1 MPHKLHALSALAMLI
16 VASLACNAQFNTGAP
31 TATPESSVVFVAP
44 DNQSIIAE
52 GTQIT
57 LAVNVK
63 DSGGVAKVEFTVDD
77 SSIGIQTPPTPM
89 PDLTARQPWKASG
102 IQGHLVTAVAYRTDG
117 APIGE
122 AKITLQVVALAA
134 QAATQAPTQPPTQP
148 ATALPASPT
157 VAPTNPPAASQVA
170 ASPTADNQPRL
181 QVTAPNLNIR
191 AGPGT
196 NYPIIGAMK
205 TGDSALI
212 VGRNGDSSWWI
223 VRKDQTQGWVINSQA
238 FSQVV
243 GDTSNVPL
251 AVIPPSPVP
260 TTVPATPVPP
270 TGAPTSTTGPVAD
283 LVFGNVA
290 LNPGTP
296 TANQTFNVSIEIRN
310 QGTVDAGS
318 SLLVGVFQ
326 PGNETSPVAVPPIK
340 AGQTITV
347 NMPVTLK
354 SGGSNQSAVLT
365 LDKNNEINEGPN
377 GEANNIKTITY
388 NVNP

>member
-1 MPHKLHALSALAMLI
+1 MLHRRHALIALAMLI
-16 VASLACNAQFNTGAP
+16 AATLACNAQFNTGAP
-31 TATPESSVVFVAP
+31 TPTPESSVVFVAP
-44 DNQSIIAE
+44 DNQSIVAD
-52 GTQIT
+52 GSQIV

-89 PDLTARQPWKASG
+89 PDLTAQQPWKASG
-102 IQGHLVTAVAYRTDG
+102 IQGHLITAVAYRTDG
-117 APIGE
+117 TPIGD
-122 AKITLQVVALAA
+122 AKITVQVVALATA
-134 QAATQAPTQPPTQP
+134 TQAATQAPTQPAASPTVP
-148 ATALPASPT
+148 PT
-157 VAPTNPPAASQVA
+157 VAPTNPPAGATTPPPA
-170 ASPTADNQPRL
+170 ADNQPRL

-196 NYPIIGAMK
+196 NFPIIGSMK
-205 TGDSALI
+205 TDDSAAI
-212 VGRNGDSSWWI
+212 VGRNGDSSWL
-223 VRKDQTQGWVINSQA
+223 VVQKDQTRGWVINSQQ

-243 GDTSNVPL
+243 GDIANLPL
-251 AVIPPSPVP
+251 VQSPPTPVP
-260 TTVPATPVPP
+260 TAVPATPVPP
-270 TGAPTSTTGPVAD
+270 TGAPTSTTGAVAD
-283 LVFGNVA
+283 LVFGNVT

-310 QGTVDAGS
+310 QGTVDAGNS
-318 SLLVGVFQ
+318 FLVGVFQ

-354 SGGSNQSAVLT
+354 SGGANQSAVLT
-365 LDKNNEINEGPN
+365 LDKNSEINEGPN
-377 GEANNIKTITY
+377 GEANNTKTITY